1 VHLFRG
7 ALDLDQNKVAA
18 PSDLIEAPLSR
29 IDSGAR
35 SLKSFR
41 LLPVAVLFV
50 FVVVALGAY
59 VVTRNLVLDQEE
71 RLLKER
77 ADEVGALLSNSFGSL
92 TSQLR
97 VLGSVGA
104 STDEAATEIFNETAG
119 ALIRPGTV
127 TIGVA
132 APQGD
137 GFVVVN
143 AVGEGSV
150 AGDPLDAD
158 TASLALR
165 ALSAGDMVTSIVTG
179 DQGPRLILGLPAGSS
194 GSVSYQ
200 VSMINPTTPVPST
213 PDSPYQELRVALY
226 ASSEPDPAQLVLST
240 EPGGTVSGK
249 TQAVPLA
256 VGADAWLIV
265 VGTRSPL
272 GGPFAQNV
280 PWILFGG
287 GLFTATL
294 AAAVAEILVRRR
306 RYALALVAARTQE
319 LEVAHDARRHAQ
331 EAAEAANHAKSV
343 FLSRMSHELRTPL
356 NSVLGF
362 GQLLEL
368 EDLTKD
374 QSDSVG
380 QILKGGRHLLAL
392 INEVLDISRI
402 EAGELAFSP
411 EPVLVADLVY
421 EAVDLMQPAVKQRG
435 IQLVVDSSG
444 TCNCYVFADRQRT
457 KQIVLNLLSNAV
469 KYNRP
474 RGSIALS
481 CRRTTDTRISISV
494 ADTGYG
500 IAAERLGLLFVPFER
515 LGVEGTGVE
524 GTGIGLALS
533 RRLAEAM
540 GGTVTAA
547 SVLGQ
552 GSTFT
557 VDLPRVEGPVERYE
571 RLNGDRIP
579 AAAPASDTRRVL
591 HIEDNLSNLRLIE
604 RIFEHRPEVEVV
616 AAMHGSLGLEL
627 AREHRPSLILLDLH
641 LPDISGEEVLQRLRE
656 DPVTAP
662 IPVVIVSADATPRQ
676 IQRLLA
682 SGATAYI
689 TKPIDVRE
697 LLDVY
702 ERVQRT

>member
-1 VHLFRG
+1 MHLLDG
-7 ALDLDQNKVAA
+7 ARVLYEEGVTSPPGVIQA
-18 PSDLIEAPLSR
+18 PQPSSDPRS
-29 IDSGAR
+29 R
-35 SLKSFR
+35 SLKTFR
-41 LLPVAVLFV
+41 LLPLAVLLV
-50 FVVVALGAY
+50 LVLVAFGAFG
-59 VVTRNLVLDQEE
+59 VTRSLVIDQED

-77 ADEVGALLSNSFGSL
+77 TDEVGALLSNAFGSL
-92 TSQLR
+92 ALQLR

-104 STDEAATEIFNETAG
+104 SSEPAATEIFDETAG
-119 ALIRPGTV
+119 ALVGPGTV

-132 APQGD
+132 TPQDD

-143 AVGEGSV
+143 AVGEGSAV
-150 AGDPLDAD
+150 GDPLDAD
-158 TASLALR
+158 TTSLAMR
-165 ALSAGDMVTSIVTG
+165 AVDAGEMVTSIITNEEG
-179 DQGPRLILGLPAGSS
+179 SRLILALPAGST
-194 GSVSYQ
+194 GAVAYQ
-200 VSMINPTTPVPST
+200 VAIINPATPVPST

-240 EPGGTVSGK
+240 EPELPVPGD
-249 TQAVPLA
+249 TQQVPLV
-256 VGADAWLIV
+256 VGADTWLLV
-265 VGTRSPL
+265 VGTRTPL
-272 GGPFAQNV
+272 VGPFAQNV
-280 PWILFGG
+280 PWILLGG
-287 GLFTATL
+287 GLLTATL
-294 AAAVAEILVRRR
+294 AAAVAETLARRR
-306 RYALALVAARTQE
+306 RYALGLVAARTRE
-319 LEVAHDARRHAQ
+319 LEVAHDARRSAQ
-331 EAAEAANHAKSV
+331 EAAEAANQAKSV

-402 EAGELAFSP
+402 EAGELALSP
-411 EPVLVADLVY
+411 EPVLVADLVH
-421 EAVDLMQPAVKQRG
+421 EAVDLMQPAAKQRG

-444 TCNCYVFADRQRT
+444 TCSCYVFADRQRT
-457 KQIVLNLLSNAV
+457 KQVLLNLLSNAV

-474 RGSIALS
+474 RGSIAIT
-481 CRRTTDTRISISV
+481 CRRSTDTWISISV

-533 RRLAEAM
+533 KRLAEAM
-540 GGTVTAA
+540 GGTVTAT

-557 VDLPRVEGPVERYE
+557 VELPRVEGPVERYE
-571 RLNGDRIP
+571 RLNGDRAP
-579 AAAPASDTRRVL
+579 AAAAASDSRRVL
-591 HIEDNLSNLRLIE
+591 HIEDNLSNLKLIE
-604 RIFEHRPEVEVV
+604 RIFEQRPEVEVV

-641 LPDISGEEVLQRLRE
+641 LPDINGEEVLQRLRE

-662 IPVVIVSADATPRQ
+662 IPVVIVSADATPGQ
-676 IQRLLA
+676 VQRLLA

-697 LLDVY
+697 LLDAY
-702 ERVQRT
+702 ERALHP

>member
-1 VHLFRG
+1 MHLLEG
-7 ALDLDQNKVAA
+7 ARVLDEERVTTPSGSIETPQL
-18 PSDLIEAPLSR
+18 PSDARS
-29 IDSGAR
+29 R
-35 SLKSFR
+35 SLKTYR
-41 LLPVAVLFV
+41 LLPLAVLLV
-50 FVVVALGAY
+50 FVLVAFGAFA
-59 VVTRNLVLDQEE
+59 VTRSLVTDQEE

-77 ADEVGALLSNSFGSL
+77 ADEVGALLSNVFGSL
-92 TSQLR
+92 ATQLR
-97 VLGSVGA
+97 VLGSIGSSSEA
-104 STDEAATEIFNETAG
+104 AATEIFDETAG
-119 ALIRPGTV
+119 ALVGPGTV

-143 AVGEGSV
+143 AVGEGFAV
-150 AGDPLDAD
+150 GDPLNAD
-158 TASLALR
+158 TTSLAAR
-165 ALSAGDMVTSIVTG
+165 AVSEGGMVTSIFTTAEG
-179 DQGPRLILGLPAGSS
+179 SRLVLALPAGSA
-194 GSVSYQ
+194 GAVAYQ
-200 VSMINPTTPVPST
+200 VTIINPTTPVPST

-226 ASSEPDPAQLVLST
+226 ASSEPDPEQLVLST
-240 EPGGTVSGK
+240 EPGLTVPGE
-249 TQAVPLA
+249 TQQVPLA
-256 VGADAWLIV
+256 VGADSWLLV
-265 VGTRSPL
+265 VGTRTPL

-280 PWILFGG
+280 PWILLGG
-287 GLFTATL
+287 GLVTATL
-294 AAAVAEILVRRR
+294 AAAVAETLARRR
-306 RYALALVAARTQE
+306 GYALGLVAARTRE
-319 LEVAHDARRHAQ
+319 LEVAHDARRSAQ
-331 EAAEAANHAKSV
+331 EAAEAANQAKSA

-374 QSDSVG
+374 QGDSVS

-402 EAGELAFSP
+402 EAGELALSP
-411 EPVLVADLVY
+411 EPVLVADLVH
-421 EAVDLMQPAVKQRG
+421 EAVDLMQPAAKQRG
-435 IQLVVDSSG
+435 IHLVVDSSG
-444 TCNCYVFADRQRT
+444 TCSCYVFADRQRT
-457 KQIVLNLLSNAV
+457 KQVMLNLLSNAV

-474 RGSIALS
+474 RGSIAIT
-481 CRRTTDTRISISV
+481 CRRSTDTRISISI

-533 RRLAEAM
+533 KRLAEAM
-540 GGTVTAA
+540 GGTVTAT

-557 VDLPRVEGPVERYE
+557 VELPRVEGPVERYE
-571 RLNGDRIP
+571 RLNGDRAP
-579 AAAPASDTRRVL
+579 AAASASDTRRVL
-591 HIEDNLSNLRLIE
+591 HIEDNLSNLKLIE
-604 RIFEHRPEVEVV
+604 KIFEQRPEVEVV

-641 LPDISGEEVLQRLRE
+641 LPDINGEEVLQRLRE

-662 IPVVIVSADATPRQ
+662 IPVVIVSADATPGQ
-676 IQRLLA
+676 VQRLLA

-697 LLDVY
+697 LLNAY
-702 ERVQRT
+702 ERALRP